1 MHMMKTK
8 DLLNEIADLP
18 VKVRAQ
24 LADEILAT
32 LNPVD
37 QDIQDAWVE
46 EVHRRMKAVEEGKSE
61 LIPGGKVFKQAD
73 DIVNE

>member
-1 MHMMKTK
+1 MMKTK
-8 DLLNEIADLP
+8 DLLKEISDLP
-18 VKVRAQ
+18 VKVRAK

-37 QDIQDAWVE
+37 EDIQDAWVE
-46 EVHRRMKAVEEGKSE
+46 EVHRRMKGVEEGKSE
-61 LIPGGKVFKQAD
+61 LVPGDKVFKQAD

>member
-1 MHMMKTK
+1 MKTK

-46 EVHRRMKAVEEGKSE
+46 EVHRRMTAVEEGKSE
-61 LIPGGKVFKQAD
+61 LIPGGNVFKQAD